1 MGGRQRRRLA
11 ELSRLRRGM
20 IVDVDLDPTVG
31 SETGKLRP
39 AIIVTNDTYN
49 ERVPVIQVVPI
60 TEWSEQKARIKTNVS
75 LEPSSTNGL
84 IKRSIADCLQTRPI
98 DRRHRL
104 RTIRGTLDPQT
115 LSLVNDALK
124 KVFALDGTPGSQ

>member
-1 MGGRQRRRLA
+1 
-11 ELSRLRRGM
+11 M

>member
-1 MGGRQRRRLA
+1 MGGRQRQRLA
-11 ELSRLRRGM
+11 ELSPLRRGM
-20 IVDVDLDPTVG
+20 IIDVDLDPTVG

-84 IKRSIADCLQTRPI
+84 TKRSVADCLQTRPI

-124 KVFALDGTPGSQ
+124 KVFALDGTPGSK